1 MARLTGVEYHIVTHN
16 GVERYVKDESI
27 PEGNL
32 LFGDPAEHIEEPAEL
47 ADQAPEP
54 EAAPSVIPLF
64 LVGLPEE

>member
-32 LFGDPAEHIEEPAEL
+32 LFGDPAEHIE
-47 ADQAPEP
+47 APQDGDNSPGFQGVRIKDRKLFP
-54 EAAPSVIPLF
+54 E
-64 LVGLPEE
+64 